1 MVGAGSARSESLRDE
16 RTRGQH
22 STGTQRGCG
31 KVPSLTTA
39 HAIVLDKHGPIDVLE
54 ARDIDVPEP
63 GPGQVRVR
71 VRAVALNHLDLWVR
85 RGLPGLK
92 LEYPHRLGS
101 DIAGEVESIGPGVT
115 NAVVGQKLLVAPG
128 VSDGVCEACQRGDDN
143 LCAKY
148 KILGEN
154 TNGGY
159 ASLLNIPAQNVMP
172 FPANL
177 SFAEAAAVP
186 LTFQTAY
193 QMVVLKARVKPG
205 DLVLVQGAGS
215 GVGVAAIQLA
225 RMLGARVWASAGSPE
240 KCARAKQL
248 GAEEA
253 FDYTQQDFVAEV
265 KQRTNK
271 RGVDVVIEHV
281 GGDTFVK
288 SILAVR
294 RGGRVVTCGATSGP
308 KVEVDLRQVFFRNV
322 EVLGSTMGP
331 KSVLFDIVRH
341 IERGTL
347 RPVVDRVLP
356 IAQARE
362 AHRVLEAREAFGK
375 VVLEHG

>member
-1 MVGAGSARSESLRDE
+1 MTIS
-16 RTRGQH
+16 
-22 STGTQRGCG
+22 
-31 KVPSLTTA
+31 P
-39 HAIVLDKHGPIDVLE
+39 AIVLDRHGPLEVLE
-54 ARDIDVPEP
+54 QRDIDVPPP

-85 RGLPGLK
+85 RGLANLK

-101 DIAGEVESIGPGVT
+101 DMAGEVESVGAGVT
-115 NAVVGQKLLVAPG
+115 NAVVGQRLLVAPG
-128 VSDGVCEACQRGDDN
+128 VSDNVCEACLLGEDN

-159 ASLLNIPAQNVMP
+159 AQLLNIPAQNVIP
-172 FPANL
+172 YPSNL
-177 SFAEAAAVP
+177 SFAEASTIP
-186 LTFQTAY
+186 LTFMTAW
-193 QMVVLKARVKPG
+193 QMVVTRGEVKPG

-215 GVGVAAIQLA
+215 GVGVAAIQIAKLH
-225 RMLGARVWASAGSPE
+225 GARVWAAAGSRE
-240 KCARAKQL
+240 KCARAKRL

-253 FDYTQQDFVAEV
+253 FDYTKEDVVAEV

-281 GGDTFVK
+281 GGETFVR

-294 RGGRVVTCGATSGP
+294 RGGRVVTCGATSGF

-322 EVLGSTMGP
+322 LVLGSTMGS
-331 KSVLFDIVRH
+331 KGSLFDIVRH
-341 IERGTL
+341 VERGRL
-347 RPVVDRVLP
+347 EPVVDRVLP
-356 IAQARE
+356 ISEARE